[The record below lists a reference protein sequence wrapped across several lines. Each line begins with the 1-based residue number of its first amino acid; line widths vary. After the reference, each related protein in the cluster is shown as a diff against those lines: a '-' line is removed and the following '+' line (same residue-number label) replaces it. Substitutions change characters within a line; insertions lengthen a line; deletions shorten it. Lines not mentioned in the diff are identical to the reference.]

1 MVSEKNKILSIE
13 QSGFRRAK
21 STIDNVYIIKSEIVK
36 AFEKN
41 QILGMI
47 GLDITKAYDFVWRH
61 RILQILSKILINGN
75 IYNYIRNFLT
85 NRKFQV
91 KVSNFLSNN
100 FTQENGI
107 PQGLSLAVTIF
118 LLSINDIV
126 KIIETPVTAKIFT
139 DDLNIYTG

>member
-1 MVSEKNKILSIE
+1 
-13 QSGFRRAK
+13 
-21 STIDNVYIIKSEIVK
+21 
-36 AFEKN
+36 
-41 QILGMI
+41 MI
-47 GLDITKAYDFVWRH
+47 GLDITKAYDSVWRH

-75 IYNYIRNFLT
+75 MYNHIRNFLT

-107 PQGLSLAVTIF
+107 PQRLSLAVTIF

-126 KIIETPVTAKIFT
+126 KIIETPVTANIFA
-139 DDLNIYTG
+139 DDLNIYTV